1 MKDLSDSYIAIK
13 DESNK
18 VIFEVKKN
26 KEIHYLINDKLKV
39 VNGDE
44 SMIEA
49 MDVFVKWIKT
59 EERKL

>member
-1 MKDLSDSYIAIK
+1 VKDLSDSYIAIK